1 VSAGRKR
8 NVDARR
14 AVLTAA
20 TAEARRRV
28 DRRLGTD
35 HLLLG
40 VLHKEQAEAALGATL
55 ESARAASRALDR
67 AALVAVGVD
76 ADHLAIAQAPVPARR
91 LLPLSSGAR
100 AVVKQTLILARLRAT
115 SRVESRDFVLALL
128 TRERP
133 DPAAELLH
141 ALGVDTIEA
150 RNRLTAASE

>member
-1 VSAGRKR
+1 MFMKR
-8 NVDARR
+8 TVDARR

-20 TAEARRRV
+20 TAEARRRG

-40 VLHKEQAEAALGATL
+40 VLHEERAVAVLGATL

-67 AALVAVGVD
+67 AALIAVGVD
-76 ADHLAIAQAPVPARR
+76 ADHLAITQAPVATRR

-100 AVVKQTLILARLRAT
+100 AVLKQTVVLARLRAT
-115 SRVESRDFVLALL
+115 SRIELRDFLLALL

-141 ALGVDTIEA
+141 ALGVDAVGA
-150 RNRLTAASE
+150 RNRLTAAGE